1 MILNQDNW
9 LEFQQRVRKLQP
21 QDRAQWGSMTP
32 AKMLAHLTFFFESA
46 LGKFDVKDE
55 STFFSRNVILFLLLY
70 VMPGFPKNVKA
81 PEMITPEPDSDFEA
95 ERAKFERLAQAFI
108 DLTNKEPNRVIS
120 HMFFGPMT
128 LRTNSRLLGLHI
140 NHHFKQF
147 NI

>member
-1 MILNQDNW
+1 
-9 LEFQQRVRKLQP
+9 
-21 QDRAQWGSMTP
+21 
-32 AKMLAHLTFFFESA
+32 MLAHLTFFFETA

-81 PEMITPEPDSDFEA
+81 PETITPEPDSDFEA

-108 DLTNKEPNRVIS
+108 DLTNKEPNRIIT

-147 NI
+147 GV